1 MKTDRREFLKGA
13 AWMGAAAAV
22 VGCSTTKGFGDGGSM
37 ATYADKPFKKLR
49 VGIIGLGRGGA
60 GVNGFN
66 AIPGCELTAICDLNA
81 ARIKRT
87 LDATAKA
94 GRPAPKVYTG
104 GPRSGRSSATTRMSI
119 SSTTRRRGSSMCRS
133 PSTR

>member
-22 VGCSTTKGFGDGGSM
+22 VGCSTTKGFGFGDGGSM

-60 GVNGFN
+60 GVNGF
-66 AIPGCELTAICDLNA
+66 G
-81 ARIKRT
+81 
-87 LDATAKA
+87 
-94 GRPAPKVYTG
+94 V
-104 GPRSGRSSATTRMSI
+104 
-119 SSTTRRRGSSMCRS
+119 
-133 PSTR
+133 